1 MSSRKIYNV
10 NASDSFV
17 DVLARTFLNEY
28 KDKEANSLSDVLF
41 LLPNRRACRD
51 LADAFVRA
59 NGLEPTILPRI
70 EPIAE
75 ASEDEILLS
84 GNGDLARHLPPAIGT
99 TERLLR
105 LMRQILRYDEK
116 LGVKDI
122 TPAQAYDLAQNL
134 AVLLD
139 TVYQQN
145 IDMDKLDSLLDD
157 SSSYAEHWQRT
168 LKLLD
173 VIRRRWPEILQE
185 QQKVDAV
192 ERRNMLLKAE
202 LEYWRQTKT
211 EQRIVIAGTTAAFP
225 LLKELVKTVA
235 DLPNGEVWLYGL
247 DTYLSDSDWQK
258 IEVSH
263 PQYELKELLGYLNEK
278 RETVKNI
285 GVKNLRQNLI
295 SECMRPAV
303 TTDKWLDLRQRQEL
317 KESLQNIHIVEC
329 DDMRQEAYA
338 IALIIRDVL
347 RQSQKTVALV
357 TPDRNLARRVV
368 SELKRW
374 NVKADDSAGLPLS
387 LSPIGIYLRLIAEVV
402 ESHFSQTSCLA
413 LLKHPLTACGLE
425 RKECLRLIRRIELY
439 WRGSRK
445 MKEGLGEEEQN
456 LLEDLHLRL
465 QPLVELYGKSKI
477 SLQQMLITHIQ
488 VAEIL
493 ADTAQKSGEKI
504 IWKQDDGHTAA
515 DFISDLTA
523 NSSVFEYIAPRDYAK
538 LFTKLI
544 QAQNVR
550 VRYGMHPRVK
560 ILGPIE
566 ARMTQFDV
574 TIVGEANEGFWP
586 QQPPSDMWM
595 SRQMRADF
603 GLPDA
608 ERAVGV
614 TAADFA
620 HLLNAPEVYITRSQ
634 RMDGTPT
641 AKSRWMLRLETILTA
656 LLGSKKQIYSL
667 YDMYYS
673 ALAKYDE
680 RAQNTVNIAPP
691 APRPAIDKRPLELS
705 ATNINAF
712 LRDPYTIFAKYI
724 LQLYPLEDIDRNFD
738 RRDYGTLVHKAV
750 ELFNKKYGAHYP
762 INAKEELLKL
772 GEELFSKASIPT
784 EVRVFWWPQFE
795 QTVDWLLNKEQEYR
809 IDIVEVYNE
818 EKGKMH
824 ISLSDGHKFT
834 ITGTADRIDVTE
846 NGDIN
851 ILDYKTGSSGFPAS
865 LQLFKLGYEPQL
877 PVEALIAM
885 NDGYEKIK
893 APVKI
898 NSLRCWRLGK
908 EVCELSEDDSKI
920 AIGITEQNLRQ
931 RLHEFYEQTPP
942 APYVY
947 KPDPASAPKY
957 SDYEHLSRYAEW
969 AIKDDVAED

>member
-84 GNGDLARHLPPAIGT
+84 DNGDLARHLPPAIGT

-157 SSSYAEHWQRT
+157 SSSYAEHWQMT

-439 WRGSRK
+439 WRGSRE
-445 MKEGLGEEEQN
+445 MKDGLGEEDQN
-456 LLEDLHLRL
+456 
-465 QPLVELYGKSKI
+465 
-477 SLQQMLITHIQ
+477 
-488 VAEIL
+488 
-493 ADTAQKSGEKI
+493 
-504 IWKQDDGHTAA
+504 
-515 DFISDLTA
+515 
-523 NSSVFEYIAPRDYAK
+523 
-538 LFTKLI
+538 
-544 QAQNVR
+544 
-550 VRYGMHPRVK
+550 
-560 ILGPIE
+560 
-566 ARMTQFDV
+566 
-574 TIVGEANEGFWP
+574 
-586 QQPPSDMWM
+586 
-595 SRQMRADF
+595 
-603 GLPDA
+603 
-608 ERAVGV
+608 
-614 TAADFA
+614 
-620 HLLNAPEVYITRSQ
+620 
-634 RMDGTPT
+634 
-641 AKSRWMLRLETILTA
+641 
-656 LLGSKKQIYSL
+656 
-667 YDMYYS
+667 
-673 ALAKYDE
+673 
-680 RAQNTVNIAPP
+680 
-691 APRPAIDKRPLELS
+691 
-705 ATNINAF
+705 
-712 LRDPYTIFAKYI
+712 
-724 LQLYPLEDIDRNFD
+724 
-738 RRDYGTLVHKAV
+738 
-750 ELFNKKYGAHYP
+750 
-762 INAKEELLKL
+762 
-772 GEELFSKASIPT
+772 
-784 EVRVFWWPQFE
+784 
-795 QTVDWLLNKEQEYR
+795 
-809 IDIVEVYNE
+809 
-818 EKGKMH
+818 
-824 ISLSDGHKFT
+824 
-834 ITGTADRIDVTE
+834 
-846 NGDIN
+846 
-851 ILDYKTGSSGFPAS
+851 
-865 LQLFKLGYEPQL
+865 
-877 PVEALIAM
+877 
-885 NDGYEKIK
+885 
-893 APVKI
+893 
-898 NSLRCWRLGK
+898 
-908 EVCELSEDDSKI
+908 
-920 AIGITEQNLRQ
+920 
-931 RLHEFYEQTPP
+931 
-942 APYVY
+942 
-947 KPDPASAPKY
+947 
-957 SDYEHLSRYAEW
+957 
-969 AIKDDVAED
+969 